1 MLDVSN
7 FDIAI
12 LLEFVEI
19 NSCVLEAI
27 IIQDVHN
34 VLEENYNRF
43 LQRKNMLD
51 EKCYLYY
58 RNVEDLHSYIDSIYT
73 PAYAEKLRRH
83 RKKL

>member
-1 MLDVSN
+1 MFGLGFLLGSLWATTVY
-7 FDIAI
+7 IA
-12 LLEFVEI
+12 
-19 NSCVLEAI
+19 
-27 IIQDVHN
+27 
-34 VLEENYNRF
+34 YNTKHRNRR